1 MFNLILLFYLAWF
14 EVTVQIDLY
23 SRWASTCCE
32 IKEREEEEKKRK
44 NSSCICIKL
53 KAWYHDG
60 LDQYWNERLRK
71 TNKRMLLKKRYFL
84 FLRIKKKKKKKKIGL
99 SLFPTKAA
107 LSHDSFSK
115 QNNCHYEPFY
125 PIISKSRHRFSANFF
140 SWFPSVLCFGS
151 IGKKRERERE
161 RERDRARGVS
171 E

>member
-1 MFNLILLFYLAWF
+1 
-14 EVTVQIDLY
+14 
-23 SRWASTCCE
+23 
-32 IKEREEEEKKRK
+32 
-44 NSSCICIKL
+44 
-53 KAWYHDG
+53 
-60 LDQYWNERLRK
+60 
-71 TNKRMLLKKRYFL
+71 MLLKKRYFL

-161 RERDRARGVS
+161 REKEIGREEWVSKWARENQVPGQCILWTLFLSFFGVS
-171 E
+171 AKEMLTILVFFFFMKRKYLKKWPHDNQKYLWKNARP